1 MTDSF
6 DIFQGS
12 IERDFKVSY
21 GDEVF
26 KIISLIN

>member
-12 IERDFKVSY
+12 IKRDFKVSY
-21 GDEVF
+21 GDKVF